1 MKKIICT
8 ALLVMGTQSYA
19 VSPWLENLDRDDKQ
33 QQMDLRWKAS
43 GGQVDIKF
51 MHQKLQA
58 MNIQLFPQPEFPEK
72 NWDRSHLVFSISK
85 NSELQLQMP
94 YGNVEK
100 VTDGYLSV
108 DADFSLSSADMN
120 LKVNAFKLVP
130 MAITR
135 NESDIVNFQLID
147 QNGRHMFNIYSVHIE
162 YDKDR
167 GLLKMSNMDLFA
179 TQELEDTL
187 KIPGL
192 KGQVVGQL
200 HTYNHLNIPKEAQR
214 ELTGLS
220 CSNRPLWDADVDVQ
234 LTNMSSV
241 QWVGNVDS
249 NNIIVAPSAELKNV
263 GPADVPWYSK
273 YSGSFPPFD
282 NDQHPFLNW
291 SMYREVDGR
300 FEQMG
305 VSGIKHAFLTINSN
319 CTLNCNDNHILWP
332 GCEDVY
338 GVGTNDSSSVLGPR
352 DELNAFEGTWDNCGT
367 FFDPEPCTGSQ
378 QNSSSGTGQNRLVVN
393 TNELTDNNND
403 AVYMQ
408 SWYLIRDDI
417 NIFNSMGY
425 RTLNPSQN
433 GGNWNMSPSNDFTNG
448 PALDKYVPR
457 NTIGSMQASQ
467 TIATSEGQ
475 FAVAVKVVDL
485 GGGLYRYNYAIENY
499 DFDPRFVNFNIPLAN
514 SAMVADTVFADP
526 DTNDANNWQFSHSN
540 GILSVIGNTQ
550 NEQDWGELFSFSFT
564 SDSPPYLRIMTI
576 GASESVDNVVVTAP
590 TLVPEL
596 IFKNGM
602 E

>member
-1 MKKIICT
+1 MKKILCT

-58 MNIQLFPQPEFPEK
+58 MQIQLFPQPEFPEK
-72 NWDRSHLVFSISK
+72 NWDTNHLVFPISK
-85 NSELQLQMP
+85 NSQLELQMP
-94 YGNVEK
+94 YGNIEK
-100 VTDGYLSV
+100 VTGGYLSV
-108 DADFSLSSADMN
+108 DSNFSLSSAKMN
-120 LKVNAFKLVP
+120 LQVNAFKLVP
-130 MAITR
+130 MAVTR
-135 NESDIVNFQLID
+135 NDSDIVNFQLLD
-147 QNGRHMFNIYSVHIE
+147 QNDRALFNIYSVHTE
-162 YDKDR
+162 YNKEQ
-167 GLLKMSNMDLFA
+167 GLFKMSNMDLFA
-179 TQELEDTL
+179 TQELENILD
-187 KIPGL
+187 IPGL
-192 KGQVVGQL
+192 DGQVVGQL
-200 HTYNHLNIPKEAQR
+200 HSYNHLNIPNNAQR
-214 ELTGLS
+214 ELTGLT

-234 LTNMSSV
+234 LVDMSSV
-241 QWVGNVDS
+241 QWVGNVDA

-273 YSGSFPPFD
+273 YSGSFPPYD

-291 SMYREVDGR
+291 SMYREVNGR

-319 CTLNCNDNHILWP
+319 CTLNCNDSHILWP

-352 DELNAFEGTWDNCGT
+352 EELNAFAGTWDNCGT
-367 FFDPEPCTGSQ
+367 FFDPEPCVGFQ

-393 TNELTDNNND
+393 TGELTDNDNS

-408 SWYLIRDDI
+408 AWYLIREDI

-433 GGNWNMSPSNDFTNG
+433 GSNWNMSPSNDFTNG
-448 PALDKYVPR
+448 PALDQYVPR
-457 NTIGSMQASQ
+457 DTIGAMQASQ
-467 TIATSEGQ
+467 TITTSEGQ
-475 FAVAVKVVDL
+475 LIVAVKVIDL
-485 GGGLYRYNYAIENY
+485 GGGLYRYNYAVENY
-499 DFDPRFVNFNIPLAN
+499 DFDPRFINFHIPLTD

-526 DTNDANNWQFSHSN
+526 ETDDSNNWQFSHNN
-540 GILSVIGNTQ
+540 GVLSVVGNAQ

-564 SDSPPYLRIMTI
+564 SDSPPYLNLMTI
-576 GASESVDNVVVTAP
+576 DAAESVNNATVEAP

-596 IFKNGM
+596 IFKSGM